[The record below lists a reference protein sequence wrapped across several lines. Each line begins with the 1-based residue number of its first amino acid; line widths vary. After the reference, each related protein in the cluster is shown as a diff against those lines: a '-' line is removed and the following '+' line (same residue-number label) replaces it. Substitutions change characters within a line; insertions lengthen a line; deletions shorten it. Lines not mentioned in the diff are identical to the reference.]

1 VNKKTRKKEA
11 ARSVILK
18 KARWYLCRWSNQPR
32 LRKYRDQLSVR
43 VGSRKTWGI
52 AWTPR
57 IYFAGRREWVGL
69 MIFDSNV
76 KCIGIT
82 VVDNVVSR
90 IKEEIKKSA
99 LKQKGVHCHV
109 KKKFK

>member
-1 VNKKTRKKEA
+1 MARKKEA
-11 ARSVILK
+11 TRSVILK

-57 IYFAGRREWVGL
+57 IYFAERREWVGL
-69 MIFDSNV
+69 MIADSNA
-76 KCIGIT
+76 KFIGIS
-82 VVDNVVSR
+82 VVEDVVSR
-90 IKEEIKKSA
+90 IKEEIKKSV
-99 LKQKGVHCHV
+99 LKKKGVHCYV
-109 KKKFK
+109 NKKFK